1 VEFYGMYFQDDWK
14 LSRRITLNLGLR
26 NDYETAT
33 HDPLHHL
40 SVGMDL
46 NAPVPEM
53 AANPPVVPG
62 EVSAIVGNN
71 YWHNTGM
78 WSFTSNSHPGM
89 WDAPKL
95 ALQPRAGLA
104 FRVDDRTSLRFG
116 YARYTIP
123 TEFNMDIAPGFETVS
138 FLEPPFFG
146 QTGYQNTLGQ
156 LQGVPQQTFNDPFPA
171 GKNPLLPIIGNG
183 YGSNL
188 GRGGETLLWYNHNFQ
203 KAYNDRLNLSFQ
215 RQLPKDLVVSATYF
229 MNFGHTLY
237 TRNYNATDPRILE
250 KYQNQLSQQVTNP
263 YYNYLTPALFPSGGL
278 RSQPTV
284 SLQSLLKPYPQYGDL
299 FQAGTCCAGE
309 RYNSME
315 FKLQKAF
322 TKGYNFLVA
331 YVYVREKSMTY
342 FNDAGTFFN
351 QMTWQDSDQSRHHLT
366 AASTYEVP
374 IGRGRTYFSQMSK
387 AADFVVGGWKLTGMG
402 TFLSGSYPRFGN
414 LIVTGNPCV
423 ANPTRGNWFNTTA
436 FAPIPA
442 NTYVLRTNPFQYD
455 CLKSPTFLDID
466 ASLSKTFNIT
476 EKVHAEFKINAY
488 NALNNLNLAPP
499 NTDITSSQF
508 GTALYQG
515 SPGGTY
521 GAGQGASTFSS
532 GRQAELG
539 LKIIF

>member
-1 VEFYGMYFQDDWK
+1 MYFQDDWK
-14 LSRRITLNLGLR
+14 VTRRLTLNLGLR
-26 NDYETAT
+26 NDYETAF
-33 HDPLHHL
+33 HDPKHYFSQGL
-40 SVGMDL
+40 DL

-71 YWHNTGM
+71 YWHNSGM
-78 WSFTSNSHPGM
+78 WAFTSNSHPGM
-89 WDAPKL
+89 WDAPKI

-104 FRVDDRTSLRFG
+104 FRVDDKTSIRFG

-171 GKNPLLPIIGNG
+171 GRNPLLPIIGNG

-263 YYNYLTPALFPSGGL
+263 YYNYLTPELFPSGGL

-374 IGRGRTYFSQMSK
+374 FGRGRAYFSKMSK
-387 AADFVVGGWKLTGMG
+387 AADFVVGGWKITGMG